1 MATLKLEIVTAES
14 PVFTGE
20 VDALIAPGT
29 VGQFTVLPHHA
40 AFMTMLE
47 PGELCLR
54 AGGQETFM
62 AISGGFLEVTDDKVI
77 VLADAA
83 ERADDIDS
91 ARAEAAM
98 KRAQEQ
104 MRRPLTGPEL
114 AAAEAALRRSL
125 ARLRV
130 SERRRKKKGDR
141 II

>member
-1 MATLKLEIVTAES
+1 MGLKLEIVTAES
-14 PVFTGE
+14 PVFEGE
-20 VDALIAPGT
+20 VDAIIAPGT
-29 VGQFTVLPHHA
+29 MGQFTVLPHHA
-40 AFMTMLE
+40 ALMTMLE

-54 AGGQETFM
+54 VGGQETFM
-62 AISGGFLEVTDDKVI
+62 AISGGFLEVLDEKVI

-83 ERADDIDS
+83 ERADEIDA

-104 MRRPLTGPEL
+104 MKRPLNVAEM

-130 SERRRKKKGDR
+130 SERRKRRGDR
-141 II
+141 IV

>member
-20 VDALIAPGT
+20 VDSIVAPGT
-29 VGQFTVLPHHA
+29 VGQFTILPHHA

-47 PGELCLR
+47 AGELCLR
-54 AGGQETFM
+54 VGGQETFM
-62 AISGGFLEVTDDKVI
+62 VVSGGFLEVMDDKVI

-83 ERADDIDS
+83 ERADDIDA
-91 ARAEAAM
+91 ARAEEAK

-114 AAAEAALRRSL
+114 VAAEAALRRSL
-125 ARLRV
+125 ARLKV
-130 SERRRKKKGDR
+130 SERRKRR
-141 II
+141 ERHVP

>member
-1 MATLKLEIVTAES
+1 MGLKLEIVTAES
-14 PVFTGE
+14 PVYSGE
-20 VDALIAPGT
+20 VDAIIAPGIM
-29 VGQFTVLPHHA
+29 GQFTVLPHHA
-40 AFMTMLE
+40 ALMTILE

-62 AISGGFLEVTDDKVI
+62 AISGGYLEVIDEKVI

-83 ERADDIDS
+83 ERADDIDD

-98 KRAQEQ
+98 KRAQDQ
-104 MRRPLTGPEL
+104 MKRPLSPAES

-130 SERRRKKKGDR
+130 SERRKKRRGDR
-141 II
+141 I

>member
-1 MATLKLEIVTAES
+1 MGLKLEIVTAES
-14 PVFTGE
+14 PVFEGE
-20 VDALIAPGT
+20 VDAIIAPGT
-29 VGQFTVLPHHA
+29 MGQFTVLPHHA
-40 AFMTMLE
+40 ALMTMLE

-62 AISGGFLEVTDDKVI
+62 AISGGFLEVIDDKVI

-104 MRRPLTGPEL
+104 MRRPLTGPEQ

-130 SERRRKKKGDR
+130 SERRKKRRGDR
-141 II
+141 IA

>member
-20 VDALIAPGT
+20 VDSIVAPGT
-29 VGQFTVLPHHA
+29 VGQFTILPHHA

-47 PGELCLR
+47 AGELCLR
-54 AGGQETFM
+54 MGGQETFM
-62 AISGGFLEVTDDKVI
+62 VVSGGFLEVMDDRVI

-83 ERADDIDS
+83 ERADDIDA
-91 ARAEAAM
+91 ARAEEAK

-114 AAAEAALRRSL
+114 VVAEAALRRSL
-125 ARLRV
+125 ARLKV
-130 SERRRKKKGDR
+130 SERRKRR
-141 II
+141 ERHVP

>member
-20 VDALIAPGT
+20 VDSIVAPGT
-29 VGQFTVLPHHA
+29 AGQFTILPHHA

-47 PGELCLR
+47 AGELCLR
-54 AGGQETFM
+54 VGGQETFM
-62 AISGGFLEVTDDKVI
+62 VVSGGFLEVMDDRVI

-83 ERADDIDS
+83 ERADDIDA
-91 ARAEAAM
+91 ARAEEAK

-114 AAAEAALRRSL
+114 VVAEAALRRSL
-125 ARLRV
+125 ARLKV
-130 SERRRKKKGDR
+130 SERRKRR
-141 II
+141 ERHIP

>member
-20 VDALIAPGT
+20 VDSIVAPGT
-29 VGQFTVLPHHA
+29 VGQFTILPHHA

-47 PGELCLR
+47 AGELCLR
-54 AGGQETFM
+54 MGGQETFM
-62 AISGGFLEVTDDKVI
+62 VVSGGFLEVMDDKVI

-83 ERADDIDS
+83 ERADDIDA
-91 ARAEAAM
+91 ARAEEAK

-114 AAAEAALRRSL
+114 VAAEAALRRSL
-125 ARLRV
+125 ARLKV
-130 SERRRKKKGDR
+130 SERRKRR
-141 II
+141 ERHVP

>member
-20 VDALIAPGT
+20 VDSIVAPGS
-29 VGQFTVLPHHA
+29 VGQFTILPHHA

-54 AGGQETFM
+54 VGGQETFM
-62 AISGGFLEVTDDKVI
+62 VVSGGFLEVMDDKVI

-83 ERADDIDS
+83 ERSDDIDA
-91 ARAEAAM
+91 ARAEAA
-98 KRAQEQ
+98 KNRAQEQ
-104 MRRPLTGPEL
+104 MRRPLSGPEL

-125 ARLRV
+125 ARLKV
-130 SERRRKKKGDR
+130 SERRKRR
-141 II
+141 ERHVP

>member
-20 VDALIAPGT
+20 VDAIIAPGT
-29 VGQFTVLPHHA
+29 VGQFTILPHHA

-54 AGGQETFM
+54 VGGQETFM
-62 AISGGFLEVTDDKVI
+62 VVSGGFLEVMDDKVI

-83 ERADDIDS
+83 ERSDDIDA
-91 ARAEAAM
+91 ARAEAA
-98 KRAQEQ
+98 KNRAQEQ
-104 MRRPLTGPEL
+104 MRRPLSGPEL

-125 ARLRV
+125 ARLKV
-130 SERRRKKKGDR
+130 SERRKRR
-141 II
+141 ERHVP

>member
-1 MATLKLEIVTAES
+1 M
-14 PVFTGE
+14 FTGE
-20 VDALIAPGT
+20 VDSIVAPGT
-29 VGQFTVLPHHA
+29 VGQFTILPHHA

-54 AGGQETFM
+54 ASGQETFM
-62 AISGGFLEVTDDKVI
+62 AISGGFLEVIDDKVV

-114 AAAEAALRRSL
+114 AVAEAALRRSL

-130 SERRRKKKGDR
+130 SERRRKKRGDR
-141 II
+141 LA

>member
-20 VDALIAPGT
+20 VDSIVAPGS
-29 VGQFTVLPHHA
+29 VGQFTILPHHA

-47 PGELCLR
+47 AGELCLR
-54 AGGQETFM
+54 MGGQETFM
-62 AISGGFLEVTDDKVI
+62 VVSGGFLEVIDDKVI

-83 ERADDIDS
+83 ERADDIDA
-91 ARAEAAM
+91 ARAEEAK

-114 AAAEAALRRSL
+114 VAAEAALRRSL
-125 ARLRV
+125 ARLKV
-130 SERRRKKKGDR
+130 SERRKRR
-141 II
+141 ERHVP

>member
-20 VDALIAPGT
+20 VDSIVAPGT
-29 VGQFTVLPHHA
+29 VGQFTILPHHA

-47 PGELCLR
+47 AGELCLR
-54 AGGQETFM
+54 MGGQETFM
-62 AISGGFLEVTDDKVI
+62 VVSGGFLEVIDDKVI

-83 ERADDIDS
+83 ERADDIDA
-91 ARAEAAM
+91 ARAEEAK

-114 AAAEAALRRSL
+114 VAAEAALRRSL
-125 ARLRV
+125 ARLKV
-130 SERRRKKKGDR
+130 SERRKRR
-141 II
+141 ERHVP

>member
-1 MATLKLEIVTAES
+1 MGLKLEIVTAES
-14 PVFTGE
+14 PVFSGE
-20 VDALIAPGT
+20 VDAIIAPGT
-29 VGQFTVLPHHA
+29 MGQFTVLPHHA
-40 AFMTMLE
+40 ALMTMLE

-54 AGGQETFM
+54 VGGQETFM
-62 AISGGFLEVTDDKVI
+62 AISGGYLEVLDEKVI

-83 ERADDIDS
+83 EHADEIDS

-104 MRRPLTGPEL
+104 MKRPLNAAEM

-130 SERRRKKKGDR
+130 SERRKKRGDR

>member
-20 VDALIAPGT
+20 VDSIVAPGT
-29 VGQFTVLPHHA
+29 VGQFTILPHHA

-47 PGELCLR
+47 AGELCLR
-54 AGGQETFM
+54 MGGQETFM
-62 AISGGFLEVTDDKVI
+62 VVSGGFLEVLDDKVI

-83 ERADDIDS
+83 ERADDIDA
-91 ARAEAAM
+91 ARAEEAK

-114 AAAEAALRRSL
+114 VVAEAALRRSL
-125 ARLRV
+125 ARLKV
-130 SERRRKKKGDR
+130 SERRKRR
-141 II
+141 ERHVP